1 MRAPRPR
8 TTAVAVLAIAVL
20 GVWLAWPRAPSR
32 PAAAARTGSA
42 ASAAGAARASGEGA
56 AAALRGVPV
65 VTAPAAARARADSL
79 RGTKVDG
86 AVHLDA
92 AGRAIADRDLRRL
105 FDYFLARLGE
115 RDVTA
120 IRADLVAHLDH
131 LGLPVAVRWQ
141 VLDWFDAYVATER
154 AATALPRSGDLAT
167 DLARLRDLHVER
179 LGSALADAF
188 YGADDAY
195 AAYTAQR
202 LALEHDATLSPA
214 ERSARLDALE
224 EQRDP
229 AQRSDERA
237 STDFQLAVAQTDQL
251 TAEAADASTRHEARA
266 ALWGEAAARRLAA
279 LDEAEARWNAR
290 LAVYARGRAA
300 VLGDR
305 GLDAAQRAAQ
315 LQALLAEFSE
325 PERRRVLALA
335 EAGLLPAP

>member
-1 MRAPRPR
+1 M
-8 TTAVAVLAIAVL
+8 
-20 GVWLAWPRAPSR
+20 
-32 PAAAARTGSA
+32 
-42 ASAAGAARASGEGA
+42 
-56 AAALRGVPV
+56 
-65 VTAPAAARARADSL
+65 
-79 RGTKVDG
+79 
-86 AVHLDA
+86 
-92 AGRAIADRDLRRL
+92 
-105 FDYFLARLGE
+105 
-115 RDVTA
+115 
-120 IRADLVAHLDH
+120 
-131 LGLPVAVRWQ
+131 
-141 VLDWFDAYVATER
+141 LDWFDAYVATER

-167 DLARLRDLHVER
+167 DLARLRALHVER

-202 LALEHDATLSPA
+202 LALEHDATLPPA

-224 EQRDP
+224 AQRDP

-237 STDFQLAVAQTDQL
+237 STDFQWAVAQTGQL
-251 TAEAADASTRHEARA
+251 SAAAADASTRHEARA

-290 LAVYARGRAA
+290 LVDYARGRAA
-300 VLGDR
+300 VLGDPR
-305 GLDAAQRAAQ
+305 LDAAQRAAQ